1 MCVLYILRRPAM
13 FKKLLDLGD
22 RYAKESTWKDFALL
36 KFCIFPLGVI
46 CGTFVPKKKKKKA
59 RAVSAAVFAAAYVPL
74 MAKLIKIV
82 LREEE

>member
-1 MCVLYILRRPAM
+1 M
-13 FKKLLDLGD
+13 FKKLLDVGD

-36 KFCIFPLGVI
+36 KVCIFPLGVI
-46 CGTFVPKKKKKKA
+46 FGTLIPKRKKKKA

-82 LREEE
+82 LSEEE